1 MAGRKRKRSRL
12 KILNEIRSQLVL
24 QAERWGR
31 KEYYT
36 PLRLEEMELEQSRFI
51 NGDLLA
57 EKSNLEYE
65 LHMLGSN
72 KHDLLIK
79 MERLSGYIKKASRVI
94 EGHEKS
100 IKRTLDKLIK
110 DRDKLDAVIKRLR
123 PDTTFSVMINSN

>member
-1 MAGRKRKRSRL
+1 MVGRKRKRSRL